1 MFSVI
6 FDMDGTL
13 TDTQSVCIHAWD
25 YAGELQGFKNAGE
38 SIQHVCGMNKDGW
51 EAYLAEHYEGID
63 LLAFDKAMREYI
75 INSGAPELKKGAVEL
90 LEFLKQNG
98 IKMAVASGSA
108 KYEIDWKLG
117 ETGIIGY
124 FDAFAGGDE
133 IEHCKPAPDVFLLA
147 AERLGVNPK
156 DCFVFEDASLGIKA
170 GCAAGMKC
178 FGIADVVPFT
188 EEVKALMFKELGS
201 LDEAIPIL
209 REYLKGE

>member
-1 MFSVI
+1 MFNVI

-38 SIQHVCGMNKDGW
+38 SIRYVCGMNKEGW

-63 LLAFDKAMREYI
+63 LLKFDKDMRQFI
-75 INSGAPELKKGAVEL
+75 IDSGKPDLKKGAVEL

-98 IKMAVASGSA
+98 VRMAVASGSQV
-108 KYEIDWKLG
+108 YEIEWKLG
-117 ETGIIGY
+117 DTGIIHY
-124 FDAFAGGDE
+124 FDVFAGGDE
-133 IEHCKPAPDVFLLA
+133 VERGKPAPDVYLLA
-147 AERLGVNPK
+147 AERLGVSPK
-156 DCFVFEDASLGIKA
+156 DCFVFEDASFGVKSA
-170 GCAAGMKC
+170 VAAGMKC

-188 EEVKALMFKELGS
+188 DEAKEIIFKQLDS

-209 REYLKGE
+209 KEYL

>member
-38 SIQHVCGMNKDGW
+38 SIKYVCGMNKEGW

-75 INSGAPELKKGAVEL
+75 INSGIPELKKGAKEL

-98 IKMAVASGSA
+98 VRMAVASGSA

-117 ETGIIGY
+117 ETGILHY
-124 FDAFAGGDE
+124 FEAFAGGDDVE
-133 IEHCKPAPDVFLLA
+133 RCKPAPDVFLLA
-147 AERLGVNPK
+147 AERLGVKPE

-170 GCAAGMKC
+170 GHTAGMKC
-178 FGIADVVPFT
+178 IGVADVVPFT
-188 EEVKALMFKELGS
+188 DEAKSLMFKELNS
-201 LDEAIPIL
+201 LEEAIPIL
-209 REYLKGE
+209 KEYL